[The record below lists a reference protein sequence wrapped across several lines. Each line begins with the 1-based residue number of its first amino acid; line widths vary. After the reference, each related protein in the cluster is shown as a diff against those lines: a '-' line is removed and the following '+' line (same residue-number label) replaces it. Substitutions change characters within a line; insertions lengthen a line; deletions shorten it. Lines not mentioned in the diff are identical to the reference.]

1 MSPFVGL
8 IPQELIEDIKNNKC
22 ILFVGSGLSCQV
34 KRSNNKFLPN
44 WAGLLQEMLT
54 YAIGNNVEF
63 WGNSSDIEEMIKKYN
78 LLTAAQELQDRLELS
93 EMGDFL
99 NGVFRDKKV
108 KPTESHLT
116 LPKIPFKAILT
127 SNYDTLIESG
137 YIINSGGVAPNI
149 FTQKDLGNISSP
161 LRKDD
166 FYIFKIHGDINRL
179 DTIVLGS
186 RDYQKL
192 FYQSPDYRQF
202 LETLFSVH
210 TVLFVGFGGTDPDLD
225 NILERLSTIYSRT
238 IGKHYILLPEDKYN
252 FTEKRRLLLDKR
264 LQVIEYKKDKT
275 HSQVNSFISDLS
287 KNFIKFRKRRKTKN
301 QKYDVFISHSS
312 LDNKIAKRINETL
325 RNNKISTFYAL
336 EDLKL
341 TDKIRT
347 VTTLS
352 NSISEMISQS
362 KVMIIILTPNSMNS
376 KGVGLELQMAM
387 MREIENK
394 INILP
399 IVIGEFDLSDIPGYI
414 YEKMFLKLSHNF
426 GYNELNRITQTVKK
440 MITVANNR

>member
-1 MSPFVGL
+1 
-8 IPQELIEDIKNNKC
+8 
-22 ILFVGSGLSCQV
+22 
-34 KRSNNKFLPN
+34 
-44 WAGLLQEMLT
+44 MLT

-78 LLTAAQELQDRLELS
+78 LLTAAQELQDRLEIS

-99 NGVFRDKKV
+99 NSVFRDKKV
-108 KPTESHLT
+108 KPTDSHLT

-210 TVLFVGFGGTDPDLD
+210 TVLFIGFGGTDPDLD

-264 LQVIEYKKDKT
+264 LQVIEYKKDKS

-287 KNFIKFRKRRKTKN
+287 KNFVKFRKRTKTKN
-301 QKYDVFISHSS
+301 PKYDVFISHSS
-312 LDNKIAKRINETL
+312 QDDHIAKRINETL
-325 RNNKISTFYAL
+325 KNNKISTFYAL
-336 EDLKL
+336 EDLKPG
-341 TDKIRT
+341 
-347 VTTLS
+347 TLS
-352 NSISEMISQS
+352 NTISQIISQS
-362 KVMIIILTPNSMNS
+362 KIMIIILTANS
-376 KGVGLELQMAM
+376 
-387 MREIENK
+387 
-394 INILP
+394 IN
-399 IVIGEFDLSDIPGYI
+399 
-414 YEKMFLKLSHNF
+414 
-426 GYNELNRITQTVKK
+426 NELNRITQTVKK